1 MPAVPKASVAAA
13 SASGNTRDTCLR
25 SRFSTQANSSKS
37 GTSPAIWTGI
47 SEGSKRVMRRIPLF
61 PCKTAP
67 FPTPLGLTVPIPVIT
82 TRRFKPHPSTYQDFY
97 QAELSGELPPRS
109 AAHKFLLIQ
118 SKYHARP
125 NRKHGLFHREDV
137 LLHPGHVKVVLT
149 LTLLEEFAAE
159 RHFGQSGRAFD
170 DHRLVCVLGANPAVL
185 IFSQIPGLA

>member
-1 MPAVPKASVAAA
+1 
-13 SASGNTRDTCLR
+13 
-25 SRFSTQANSSKS
+25 
-37 GTSPAIWTGI
+37 
-47 SEGSKRVMRRIPLF
+47 MRRIPLF
-61 PCKTAP
+61 PCKTALENAA

-125 NRKHGLFHREDV
+125 NRKHGLFHREGV
-137 LLHPGHVKVVLT
+137 LRQP
-149 LTLLEEFAAE
+149 
-159 RHFGQSGRAFD
+159 GRAFD

-185 IFSQIPGLA
+185 IFRQIPGLARLTAGAEDEGSIEPQAPYHHRVRRPVRLHRRDPIIVTLFESLLSPLPGKQSLLVLRQPVSRHEWSANLGFEP